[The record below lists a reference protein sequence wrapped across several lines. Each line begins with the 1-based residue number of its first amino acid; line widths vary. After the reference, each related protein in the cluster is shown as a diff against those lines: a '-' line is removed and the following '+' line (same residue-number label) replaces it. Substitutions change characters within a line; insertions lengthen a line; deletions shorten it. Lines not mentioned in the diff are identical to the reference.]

1 MEEYGTW
8 NRYEIRLMNE
18 KAEDAVTE
26 ILRQNNVGEIG
37 RGILKGYLDFY
48 YDENMNTGKR
58 KLKKNSKRLARI
70 A

>member
-1 MEEYGTW
+1 
-8 NRYEIRLMNE
+8 MNE